1 MKLWQGV
8 SLLLFGVS
16 IGFLVSRFSA
26 VPPVHA
32 QWQASETGLCVASV
46 PKSWGEFKG
55 ASSYGVAFEDQTGAI
70 RFLRSPTCDSG
81 ASSTSNPLPVVDLK
95 VVRK

>member
-1 MKLWQGV
+1 MKIWQGV

-16 IGFLVSRFSA
+16 TGFLASRFTA

-46 PKSWGEFKG
+46 PKSWGEFRG
-55 ASSYGVAFEDQTGAI
+55 ASGYGLAFEDQDGTI
-70 RFLRSPTCDSG
+70 RFLRNPSCESE
-81 ASSTSNPLPVVDLK
+81 ASSTSNPLPLVDLK
-95 VVRK
+95 VGRK